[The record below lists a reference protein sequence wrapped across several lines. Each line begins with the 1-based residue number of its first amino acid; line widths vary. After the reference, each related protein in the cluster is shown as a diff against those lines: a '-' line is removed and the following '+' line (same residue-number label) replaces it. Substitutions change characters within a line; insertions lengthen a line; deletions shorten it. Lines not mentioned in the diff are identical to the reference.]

1 MQDLRWLSHHNSLQ
15 SFHIC
20 YAAEAPTAL
29 DCCLTVCTMLAMPLC
44 WLCPAVSHAT
54 ECMLPL
60 QGGTYGGSILGCA
73 AANATLDAIEED
85 GMLEN
90 AQQRGIQLTK
100 VGGAA
105 PPRDLPSADTP

>member
-1 MQDLRWLSHHNSLQ
+1 MLCSRGTSSL
-15 SFHIC
+15 
-20 YAAEAPTAL
+20 YAL
-29 DCCLTVCTMLAMPLC
+29 NCCLTVCTMLAMPPR
-44 WLCPAVSHAT
+44 WLPVHSSHMQQSALL
-54 ECMLPL
+54 LPL

-100 VGGAA
+100 VGCSTTMGLAVNRYPLTA
-105 PPRDLPSADTP
+105 QVCT

>member
-1 MQDLRWLSHHNSLQ
+1 
-15 SFHIC
+15 
-20 YAAEAPTAL
+20 
-29 DCCLTVCTMLAMPLC
+29 MLAVPLC
-44 WLCPAVSHAT
+44 WLPPQPSHMQQSAPL
-54 ECMLPL
+54 LPL

-100 VGGAA
+100 VGCSTAMG
-105 PPRDLPSADTP
+105 LPSADTP